1 MSICLG
7 SFLGDLELE
16 TGIRCVQDVEEV
28 VNPLTVLTPPSPHFF
43 PCFISINLCLVC
55 WVLYLFSPC
64 IWFYIQ
70 TAVG

>member
-28 VNPLTVLTPPSPHFF
+28 VNPLTVLTPPSPPYLNFLENLFF
-43 PCFISINLCLVC
+43 NFN
-55 WVLYLFSPC
+55 VLGHKLK
-64 IWFYIQ
+64 IVKIL
-70 TAVG
+70 